1 MPELPVG
8 SRAGYQNHLA
18 NSFDIG
24 IVSDRSDRS
33 YTITT
38 ESGKNISRNHI
49 DLKWTKAP
57 FEAQP
62 HPVMSRIAKSHA
74 PSNNSNIPN
83 TNVKHSDKADLMKER
98 VKVRMHTTG
107 YKMCS
112 GHISRP
118 TTRLIT
124 QM

>member
-8 SRAGYQNHLA
+8 SKVGYRNHLT
-18 NSFDIG
+18 NNFDIG
-24 IVSDRSDRS
+24 IISDQNDRS

-57 FEAQP
+57 FEPIVSKVARL
-62 HPVMSRIAKSHA
+62 HVLSHN
-74 PSNNSNIPN
+74 SNNPNPN
-83 TNVKHSDKADLMKER
+83 TNVKHTDTENLMKES
-98 VKVRMHTTG
+98 VKARTHTTG
-107 YKMCS
+107 YKTCS
-112 GHISRP
+112 SHISRP

>member
-62 HPVMSRIAKSHA
+62 HPVMSRIAKLHT
-74 PSNNSNIPN
+74 PSNNPN
-83 TNVKHSDKADLMKER
+83 TNVKHSGKANLIKKR
-98 VKVRMHTTG
+98 VEVRQNNSECT

-112 GHISRP
+112 GHILRP
-118 TTRLIT
+118 TTR
-124 QM
+124 